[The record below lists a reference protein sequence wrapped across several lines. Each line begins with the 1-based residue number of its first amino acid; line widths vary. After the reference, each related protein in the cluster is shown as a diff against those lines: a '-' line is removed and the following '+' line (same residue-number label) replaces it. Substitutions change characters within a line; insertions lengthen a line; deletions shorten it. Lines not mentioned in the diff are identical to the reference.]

1 MASFSVLLGQ
11 SVTDFGTLVPLLQM
25 VAPAPGVPLTYKPAV
40 LVKPS
45 KEAKDGRWM
54 IVWWQYSTEEGKVV
68 RRRQGFDLNS
78 ITDRK
83 SREKRGSDWCTAI
96 NTLLKEG
103 YLYSTQPVAHQLT
116 IEPVPSTVKEVWAAF
131 LLTKQSLSKG
141 GKSNYKGIGDILL
154 PWCEK
159 YRVGKLT
166 DLTPAIGKG
175 FLDYLRHTHLSTLTG
190 KPLSAKSTNN
200 YGFCL
205 KTFQGWALE
214 QGYFKQ
220 EALPFASMKK
230 AKTGKSEHHKPYTQ
244 AQLMAILEVAQAD
257 PQFYL
262 YLHFLYYTFA
272 RPRREV
278 RLLRVRDLRESTLWI
293 AQAHDKNR
301 VGRFCDIPPHLNSL
315 IDKAGLRNYPPDHY
329 LFTRQ
334 GQPGPTP
341 VGFNYFYRKLVP
353 LLLQLGLSDQHY
365 TLYGFKHSG
374 NIQLWLATKD
384 LRAIQKQ
391 NGHSTMAMSET
402 YLRGLGLLDNG
413 TALASFPVMGG

>member
-1 MASFSVLLGQ
+1 
-11 SVTDFGTLVPLLQM
+11 M
-25 VAPAPGVPLTYKPAV
+25 VAPVPGVPLTYKPAA

-45 KEAKDGRWM
+45 KEARDGRWM

-96 NTLLKEG
+96 NSLLKQG
-103 YLYSTQPVAHQLT
+103 YTYSSQPVASLPDAR
-116 IEPVPSTVKEVWAAF
+116 PVPTTVEEVWAAF
-131 LLTKQSLSKG
+131 LLTKQTLSKG

-154 PWCEK
+154 PWCGK
-159 YRVGKLT
+159 QGVGKLT
-166 DLTPAIGKG
+166 DLTPAVGKS
-175 FLDYLRHTHLSTLTG
+175 FLDHLRRSHISSLTG
-190 KPLSAKSTNN
+190 KLLSAKSTNN

-214 QGYFKQ
+214 QGYFKLG
-220 EALPFASMKK
+220 ALPFASMKK

-244 AQLMAILEVAQAD
+244 AQLTTILEVAQAD
-257 PQFYL
+257 AQFHL

-278 RLLRVRDLRESTLWI
+278 RLLRVRDLRETTLWI
-293 AQAHDKNR
+293 TQDHDKNR

-315 IDKAGLRNYPPDHY
+315 IEEAGLRSFPPDHY

-353 LLLQLGLSDQHY
+353 ILLQLGLSDQHY

-391 NGHSTMAMSET
+391 NGHTTMAMSET
-402 YLRGLGLLDNG
+402 YLRGLGLLQNDQ
-413 TALASFPVMGG
+413 ALAHFPKMGG